1 MASHKFVNIDNLE
14 QVWKRLD
21 EKIEKELKSE
31 GVNSINGITGDPII
45 TGDEYIGVSNNYKTI
60 SIASTNKIKNSIAAI
75 EEGGTVDAD
84 GKYHIIKSVNGKT
97 VEAMTDETGIVV
109 NNDIT
114 IDAKDI
120 KVAEEGNMFD
130 QNGYTTIQEALD
142 GIYDT
147 VAAIEVYAAG
157 DDYVAAESID
167 RLVTV
172 TTSQKVK
179 DVTEA
184 YADGTIV
191 KVTDIYN
198 AISSVNEFNSTQNG
212 AVVNVT
218 QPIKIGEEVFAEG
231 TYVKSNNT
239 LVSINAPKIVD
250 IDLTE
255 YARLDDLKKSRNY
268 AKGTGYALKFD
279 QSELGSSSNANTN
292 TGNCFMY
299 PISGLNQGDIVT
311 VSFDWYYKDE
321 DGIDSAFNQYGEDTG
336 DVSRNTIFVI
346 SMGAEYNYGGGPFV
360 EKKNYEQY
368 KISDTEIK
376 GHCSINLSINA
387 GDVNTVSYSY
397 IQNQFVGVS
406 GGAHYLE
413 ISNFMVTKGDK
424 EMPWSPAPEDDY
436 GFTYVISQSSSYTSP
451 FKIMPGLYN
460 KLARGRLV
468 NNINCGFRQLA
479 STNNPI
485 PKYIF
490 EWNAGYGT
498 TIVMPN
504 NIKWVNDEAPVFTIG
519 HTYKVTIENNF
530 AECKQI
536 EAEFPEAADF
546 SFPKS
551 QVHKIIDETSTWYYW
566 QANDGDYLYTD
577 RFDLGLVA
585 NYQPA
590 AYTDSNLLIRKS
602 GFFNYEEK
610 EVIMNIDDTKKYKL
624 LHKVPGLYIKND
636 NNYITCLHKY

>member
-75 EEGGTVDAD
+75 EEAGAADAD

-109 NNDIT
+109 NNDIA
-114 IDAKDI
+114 IDARDI
-120 KVAEEGNMFD
+120 KVAEEGNMYD
-130 QNGYTTIQEALD
+130 ENDYETIQEALD

-147 VAAIEVYAAG
+147 VAAIEVYATG
-157 DDYVAAESID
+157 DDYVVAEATDHS
-167 RLVTV
+167 VTV

-179 DVTEA
+179 DVADA

-191 KVTDIYN
+191 KTTDIYN
-198 AISSVNEFNSTQNG
+198 TISSVNEFNSTQNG
-212 AVVNVT
+212 AVVNVIQT
-218 QPIKIGEEVFAEG
+218 IKIGEEVFTEG
-231 TYVKSNNT
+231 AYVKSNDT
-239 LVSINAPKIVD
+239 LVSINAPKVVD
-250 IDLTE
+250 IDLTK
-255 YARLDDLKKSRNY
+255 YALLDDLIKSRNY
-268 AKGTGYALKFD
+268 AKGTGYALRFD
-279 QSELGSSSNANTN
+279 QTELGSSTNADTN
-292 TGNCFMY
+292 TGNCFIY
-299 PISGLNQGDIVT
+299 PVSGLNQGDIVT

-321 DGIDSAFNQYGEDTG
+321 DGVDAAFNRYGEDTG
-336 DVSRNTIFVI
+336 DTSFNTRFTINIGV
-346 SMGAEYNYGGGPFV
+346 EYGYSGGWFIG
-360 EKKNYEQY
+360 KSNYEQY
-368 KISDTEIK
+368 KRSDTELK
-376 GHCSINLSINA
+376 GHFSINLSISA
-387 GDVNTVSYSY
+387 GDVNTVSYAY
-397 IQNQFVGVS
+397 IQNAFVGS
-406 GGAHYLE
+406 PGGNHYLE
-413 ISNFMVTKGDK
+413 ISNFMINKGDK

-436 GFTYVISQSSSYTSP
+436 GFTYIVNYPSSTAPRY
-451 FKIMPGLYN
+451 KIMPGLYN
-460 KLARGRLV
+460 KLAKDELV
-468 NNINCGFRQLA
+468 NNIICGFRQLA

-490 EWNAGYGT
+490 EWTAGSQSSL
-498 TIVMPN
+498 VLPSN
-504 NIKWVNDEAPVFTIG
+504 VKWVNNEIPVFTIG
-519 HTYKVTIENNF
+519 YTYRVTIENNF

-536 EAEFPEAADF
+536 EAEFPEAVDF